1 MDITFI
7 GPIVGGALA
16 LGGTAYLAFS
26 ANKRD
31 SVAAAERQLQAWHKI
46 ARSPVRS
53 EALMKT
59 FEVVRPS
66 IRLVRVHRTGPVPIW
81 R

>member
-1 MDITFI
+1 VDITFI

-59 FEVVRPS
+59 FEVVQ
-66 IRLVRVHRTGPVPIW
+66 PVP
-81 R
+81 